1 MISALEF
8 IFGPSIYRR
17 AFFLKKD
24 MKKIT
29 IITLIITVLL
39 QISAA
44 RVFAQSISDSSA
56 SIRSDTDNAGF
67 DYRVENLRNFLEKFN
82 SPLAPYA
89 EDFVNYADANG
100 LDYRLVPA
108 ISGVES
114 TFGKFIP
121 DGSYNAY
128 GWVNGNYSFK
138 SWSDSISTVSATLN
152 TEYIN
157 KGAPTINQIA
167 KRYAPPSV
175 TWGGNVKYFVSK
187 IDTLPLNFDII

>member
-24 MKKIT
+24 MKKL
-29 IITLIITVLL
+29 IIVTLILTMIL
-39 QISAA
+39 QVNASG
-44 RVFAQSISDSSA
+44 VFAQSVSDSSA
-56 SIRSDTDNAGF
+56 SIRTDTDSTGF
-67 DYRVENLRNFLEKFN
+67 DYRVENLRNFLGKFN

-89 EDFVNYADANG
+89 EDIVNYADANG

-128 GWVNGNYSFK
+128 GWVNGNYSFT
-138 SWSDSISTVSATLN
+138 SWTDSIGTVSATLN
-152 TEYIN
+152 SQYIN
-157 KGAPTINQIA
+157 KGAETIPQIA
-167 KRYAPPSV
+167 KRYAPPSI
-175 TWGGNVKYFVSK
+175 TWGGNVKYFISK
-187 IDTLPLNFDII
+187 IDTLPLNFDI

>member
-1 MISALEF
+1 
-8 IFGPSIYRR
+8 
-17 AFFLKKD
+17 
-24 MKKIT
+24 MKKLIAVTVIT
-29 IITLIITVLL
+29 IGLL
-39 QISAA
+39 AIS
-44 RVFAQSISDSSA
+44 REVSYAQNISDGSA
-56 SIRSDTDNAGF
+56 TLKGSAQDSTF
-67 DYRVENLRNFLEKFN
+67 DYRVENLRKYLEQFN

-89 EDFVNYADANG
+89 QDFVNYADING

-121 DGSYNAY
+121 NGSYNAY

-138 SWSDSISTVSATLN
+138 SWPDSIGTVSATLKN
-152 TEYIN
+152 QYID
-157 KGAPTINQIA
+157 KGAVTIPEIA
-167 KRYAPPSV
+167 RRYAPPST